1 MATKVSRA
9 QALARGQLGSVPLD
23 GMRDQAKNREFAVWY
38 DQHRDSSYL
47 NAEGKHI
54 FEDGRPYWS
63 TVEKST
69 KMPVGPVYRAGW
81 VAPWEAPQSY
91 IVTSIGKITKGHIF
105 DGSMPKGMTTDR
117 FRIDY
122 QQMATDDRQSYQQ
135 YYNHAVRVASDRN
148 LDIPRYGSRF
158 DFRLVAIIGP
168 SPRDPRIAE
177 AAMAGN
183 KWLLGQLMPVYNP
196 KTQRTEVIEDEQL
209 ARLLKQGDSDLIT
222 AEEAERAA
230 EREERS
236 VGPVP
241 DQVQELMAEMK
252 AMKRELE
259 AMRAE
264 KAAKRGPGRP
274 PSKKDETPAG
284 V

>member
-1 MATKVSRA
+1 MATKVLRA
-9 QALARGQLGSVPLD
+9 QALAKGQLGSVPLD
-23 GMRDQAKNREFAVWY
+23 GMRDQAKQREFAVWY
-38 DQHRDSSYL
+38 DQHRDSTFT
-47 NAEGKHI
+47 NAAGVRV

-81 VAPWEAPQSY
+81 LAPWEPPQSY

-122 QQMATDDRQSYQQ
+122 QQMATDDRQAYQA

-158 DFRLVAIIGP
+158 DFRLIAIIGP

-183 KWLLGQLMPVYNP
+183 KWLLGQAMPVFNQ
-196 KTQRTEVIEDEQL
+196 TTGRMEVEEDEQL
-209 ARLLKQGDSDLIT
+209 VRLLKQGDSDLIT
-222 AEEAERAA
+222 AEEAERIA

-236 VGPVP
+236 AGPVP
-241 DQVQELMAEMK
+241 DAVQEMMAEFR
-252 AMKRELE
+252 AMKRELAE
-259 AMRAE
+259 LRAE
-264 KAAKRGPGRP
+264 KDAKRGPGRP
-274 PSKKDETPAG
+274 KKKDETPAG